1 MVNVTW
7 RDPKQVG
14 SPAGYADTGPPTV
27 DAFQTIRLGIALP
40 LNTNTG
46 DAAWGGRLVMTAGGV
61 ATRVG
66 YRVEGNHTVRV
77 AKKGGETL
85 DKK

>member
-1 MVNVTW
+1 
-7 RDPKQVG
+7 
-14 SPAGYADTGPPTV
+14 
-27 DAFQTIRLGIALP
+27 L
-40 LNTNTG
+40 
-46 DAAWGGRLVMTAGGV
+46 TAGGV